1 MAYDL
6 TIKERTRK
14 ALYQP
19 PFRLGRSFLNFEE
32 HRTIEEIAGLRQEY
46 AALPDQAK
54 PFGYAFQTVFGPDL
68 LFVETQ
74 VLEGVGKQK
83 YDPDAQIWGTSHH
96 RIDMSNIW
104 LPTQYMTGTVY
115 NCSPDST
122 FDTRNDSA
130 C

>member
-6 TIKERTRK
+6 TIKERARK
-14 ALYQP
+14 ELYHL
-19 PFRLGRSFLNFEE
+19 PFRLGRSFLDFEE
-32 HRTIEEIAGLRQEY
+32 HRTIEEIADLRQEY

-68 LFVETQ
+68 LIVETQ

-83 YDPDAQIWGTSHH
+83 YDPDAQIWGTSHQ

-104 LPTQYMTGTVY
+104 LPTQFMTGTVY
-115 NCSPDST
+115 NCSPDSK